1 MSFNLLIDPLPRE
14 YKGYLIRWQFW
25 NGILISN
32 CLGDSER
39 FEDTDQGR
47 IEKLYTSFNLLFGN
61 GVPPFDVALDGIK
74 WFLSCGGTKQNDNEN
89 SEQYFSFDDDHERL
103 FSSFMVKFGINL
115 NKTTDLHFFEFIS
128 LMNDLHKTSFRN
140 VVDLRMLKTKDL
152 KNYSK
157 EQKAEILKQKR
168 KFAIK
173 QVLEKKYTDSQKQA
187 IDYFDNLVGMN
198 KEKQCQKK
206 TDKLE

>member
-1 MSFNLLIDPLPRE
+1 MNKLP
-14 YKGYLIRWQFW
+14 
-25 NGILISN
+25 S
-32 CLGDSER
+32 D
-39 FEDTDQGR
+39 
-47 IEKLYTSFNLLFGN
+47 FNLLFEKGI
-61 GVPPFDVALDGIK
+61 PPFDKALEGLK

-115 NKTTDLHFFEFIS
+115 SKVNDLHFFEFIA

-152 KNYSK
+152 KNYSQ
-157 EQKAEILKQKR
+157 EQKSEILKQKR

-173 QVLEKKYTDSQKQA
+173 KVLENNYTDEQKRA
-187 IDYFDNLVGMN
+187 IDYFDNLV
-198 KEKQCQKK
+198 KIK
-206 TDKLE
+206 